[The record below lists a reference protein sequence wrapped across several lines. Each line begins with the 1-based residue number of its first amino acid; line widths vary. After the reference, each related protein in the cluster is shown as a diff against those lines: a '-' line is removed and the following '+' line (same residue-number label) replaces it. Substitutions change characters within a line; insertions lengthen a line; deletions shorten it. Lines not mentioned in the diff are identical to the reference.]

1 MSDPK
6 SEDRPS
12 AKARRGRNLFLAL
25 ALGAFVIVVFIVTLV
40 KLSVHGAQGL

>member
-6 SEDRPS
+6 SEDRPA
-12 AKARRGRNLFLAL
+12 AKARRGRNVLLAL

-40 KLSVHGAQGL
+40 KLGVHGAQGF